1 MKAMLRFMLLAVLLT
16 ALTAFFRQN
25 AAAADGICLKTAE
38 GVVSMSEEEYLAG
51 ALAAEMPASF
61 PEEALKAQAVAI
73 RSFVAASAPRHEDA
87 DVCASSGC
95 CLGWSSEEERR
106 AAWGDSYY
114 VNQTRIE
121 QAIAETAGEILCYE
135 DEPAL
140 AVFHAASL
148 GRTESSAD
156 VWGTLPYLV
165 SVESPES
172 AAIFPALAEERF
184 VSYAELAAVLDVTL
198 PLIEAVDY
206 DDAGRV
212 RCVTVDGQA
221 FSGVTLRE
229 AFGLN
234 STDCSLAPVCGGYVF
249 SVRGRG
255 HGLGMS
261 QYGAAVY
268 AERGMDYREILAHYY
283 PNTTI
288 MTE

>member
-25 AAAADGICLKTAE
+25 AAAADGLRLRTAE
-38 GVVSMSEEEYLAG
+38 GLVTMSEEEYLAG

-61 PEEALKAQAVAI
+61 PTEALKAQAVAI
-73 RSFVAASAPRHEDA
+73 RSFVAASAPRHGDA
-87 DVCASSGC
+87 DVCTDSGC
-95 CLGWSSEEERR
+95 CLAWYSEDERR

-114 VNQTRIE
+114 VNQSRLE
-121 QAIAETAGEILCYE
+121 QIIAETAGEILCYG

-148 GRTESSAD
+148 GCTESSAD
-156 VWGTLPYLV
+156 LWGALPYLV

-172 AAIFPALAEERF
+172 AADFPALVQERF
-184 VSYAELAAVLDVTL
+184 VSYAELAAALDVSL
-198 PLIEAVDY
+198 PLIDTVEY

-212 RCVTVDGQA
+212 RCLSIDGQA
-221 FSGVTLRE
+221 FSGAALRE
-229 AFGLN
+229 ALDLS
-234 STDCSLAPVCGGYVF
+234 STDLSLAPVCGGYVF

-268 AERGMDYREILAHYY
+268 AAQGMDYREILAHYY

-288 MTE
+288 ITE